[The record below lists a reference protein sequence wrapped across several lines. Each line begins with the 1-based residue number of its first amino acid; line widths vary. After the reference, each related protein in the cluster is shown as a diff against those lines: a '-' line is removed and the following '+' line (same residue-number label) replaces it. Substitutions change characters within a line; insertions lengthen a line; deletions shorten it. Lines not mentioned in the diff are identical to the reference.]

1 MFLAGLW
8 GIVIVLISISTAV
21 ALFSS
26 FGVRTTLVIAEVL
39 PFLVLAIG
47 VDNVFLLSAEL
58 DNQNRVAYAGQARHG
73 PIFGEGDVLDEYDA
87 DGLPSAE
94 ERVARALGRM
104 GPSILLSATCEA
116 VAFGLGAMVG
126 SESSDRDWAR
136 QVVD

>member
-1 MFLAGLW
+1 
-8 GIVIVLISISTAV
+8 VIVLISISTAV

-26 FGVRTTLVIAEVL
+26 FGIRTTLVIAEVL

-58 DNQNRVAYAGQARHG
+58 DEQNRAAYANQGRHG
-73 PIFGEGDVLDEYDA
+73 PIFGEGDVLDEYEA
-87 DGLPSAE
+87 DGMVPAE

-126 SESSDRDWAR
+126 SKLSWAR
-136 QVVD
+136 ELVA

>member
-1 MFLAGLW
+1 MW
-8 GIVIVLISISTAV
+8 GIIIVLISVSTSV
-21 ALFSS
+21 ALFSAL
-26 FGVRTTLVIAEVL
+26 GVSTTLVIAEVL

-58 DNQNRVAYAGQARHG
+58 DEQNRAAYASQGRQG
-73 PIFGEGDVLDEYDA
+73 PLFVEA
-87 DGLPSAE
+87 DGLSDMEGEGVVPAE

-126 SESSDRDWAR
+126 SECRF
-136 QVVD
+136 